1 MTSEV
6 NEIALLVWAGV
17 ASFIFAMKTTEAP
30 FAFIFY
36 TIVTSTCFAVAVRLV
51 LTHG

>member
-36 TIVTSTCFAVAVRLV
+36 TIVTCFAVAVRLV